1 MRCTPL
7 TCPSPVE
14 ILEEPLDTVPSRELG
29 PRDGFTRGALDGGRR
44 CGDFLTW

>member
-1 MRCTPL
+1 MPRTPL

-29 PRDGFTRGALDGGRR
+29 RTARFHEGALDGRPSMR
-44 CGDFLTW
+44 

>member
-1 MRCTPL
+1 MPRALL

-29 PRDGFTRGALDGGRR
+29 PRFHEGRAR
-44 CGDFLTW
+44 PAAVDAVTS